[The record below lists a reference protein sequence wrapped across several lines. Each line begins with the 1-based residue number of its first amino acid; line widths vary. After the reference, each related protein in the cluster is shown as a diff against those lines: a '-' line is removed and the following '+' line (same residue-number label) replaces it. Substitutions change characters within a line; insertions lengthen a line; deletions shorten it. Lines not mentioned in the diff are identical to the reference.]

1 MDVKYG
7 SLEEAV
13 RALVVN
19 AENLDDPINNYIQ
32 NSETIG
38 EDGRVWKGTAAAQ
51 ARPVLDKLKAD
62 IESLQILCRDFAESI
77 GISLEN
83 YEEADSSAVTGV
95 YNNISDN

>member
-13 RALVVN
+13 RALVAK
-19 AENLDDPINNYIQ
+19 AESLDDPIDNYTK

-38 EDGRVWKGTAAAQ
+38 EEGRVWNGTAAAE
-51 ARPVLDKLKAD
+51 ARPVLDKLRTD
-62 IESLQILCRDFAESI
+62 IESLQTLCRTFAESI

-83 YEEADSSAVTGV
+83 YEAADASAVAGM
-95 YNNISDN
+95 YNNVGE